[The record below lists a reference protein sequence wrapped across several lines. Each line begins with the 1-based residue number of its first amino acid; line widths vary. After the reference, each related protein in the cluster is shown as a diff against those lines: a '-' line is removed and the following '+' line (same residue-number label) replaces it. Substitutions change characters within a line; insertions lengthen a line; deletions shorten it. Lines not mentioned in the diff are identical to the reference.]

1 MHLLD
6 KLVFQTPESLV
17 TFYLSKGGNDLP
29 HFMHM
34 DKERM
39 KDIFEHLHGL
49 VQTEN
54 FKNKIEL
61 AIRLINK

>member
-6 KLVFQTPESLV
+6 KIVFQTPESLV
-17 TFYLSKGGNDLP
+17 NFYLSKGGNDLP

-34 DKERM
+34 DKDRM
-39 KDIFEHLHGL
+39 KDIFEHLHTL
-49 VQTEN
+49 VQTET

>member
-17 TFYLSKGGNDLP
+17 NFYLSKGGNGLP

-34 DKERM
+34 NKERM
-39 KDIFEHLHGL
+39 TLIFEHLHSL
-49 VQTEN
+49 VQTET